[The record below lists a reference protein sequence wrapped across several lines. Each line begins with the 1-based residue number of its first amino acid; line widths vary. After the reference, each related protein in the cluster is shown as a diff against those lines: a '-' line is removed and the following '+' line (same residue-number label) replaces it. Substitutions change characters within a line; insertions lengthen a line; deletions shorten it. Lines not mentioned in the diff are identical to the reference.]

1 MRTKESGITA
11 RRLIIAVFTA
21 LFLSQAHASIE
32 QSRIAFEDLKSKL
45 GISFTPDLVPSTKVC
60 QLFVVQHGTTE
71 WNEVKRFQGWSMR
84 PYLNE
89 RGISEIEKVA
99 SLLSKFEIA
108 AIYSSDLTR
117 AKQSALIIK
126 RRLNNRC
133 PLYFSSKFRGTN
145 HASLIGKREEN
156 CKDDPHV
163 KHYFSLRLEDRI
175 FCSIAEG
182 GESISDLT
190 IRMIPEI
197 REICKKYPNKNVVL
211 VTHGASL
218 RCLNVI
224 AHKNYQFIE
233 SHGVPRGSVM
243 RLDVCV
249 DKNNEIAIMPA
260 SLDYLQFQ
268 QQLSGYP
275 TSCSSEFTDDLE

>member
-1 MRTKESGITA
+1 M
-11 RRLIIAVFTA
+11 IIAVLTA
-21 LFLSQAHASIE
+21 LFLSPAHASVDIGYA
-32 QSRIAFEDLKSKL
+32 SFEDIKSKI

-60 QLFVVQHGTTE
+60 HLFVVQHGTTE
-71 WNEVKRFQGWSMR
+71 WNEVKRFQGWSML
-84 PYLNE
+84 PHLNE
-89 RGISEIEKVA
+89 RGINEIEKVA
-99 SLLSKFEIA
+99 SILSQFEID

-117 AKQSALIIK
+117 AKESALIIK
-126 RRLNNRC
+126 KRLNNRC
-133 PLYFSSKFRGTN
+133 PLFLNNNFRGTN

-163 KHYFSLRLEDRI
+163 RHYFSLRLEDRV

-197 REICKKYPNKNVVL
+197 REICKKHPNKNVVL

-224 AHKNYQFIE
+224 AHRNYQFIE
-233 SHGVPRGSVM
+233 SHGVPRGNVM
-243 RLDVCV
+243 RLDVYV
-249 DKNNEIAIMPA
+249 NVNNEIAIMPA
-260 SLDYLQFQ
+260 SLDYLHFQ
-268 QQLSGYP
+268 QQLSAYP
-275 TSCSSEFTDDLE
+275 SNC